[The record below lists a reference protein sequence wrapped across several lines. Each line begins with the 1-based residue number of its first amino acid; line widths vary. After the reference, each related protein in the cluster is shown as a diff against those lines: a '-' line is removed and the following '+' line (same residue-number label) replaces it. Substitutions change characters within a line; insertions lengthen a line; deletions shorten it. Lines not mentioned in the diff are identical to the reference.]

1 MEDMRLPHN
10 FQMMIQL
17 APPLSQKVSTLTF
30 KWIRLSLIVQGL
42 YRIWWNLCLIIGNWF
57 LYMLKIISSLSVVS
71 GILHLVLFDLNLK
84 ISYVLHSFI
93 RIIFIPLCHPPVL
106 VVTALNGVHP
116 TLRDYSLVI
125 KNICFLFFWVKA
137 GLLYKIWQSFKCC

>member
-1 MEDMRLPHN
+1 
-10 FQMMIQL
+10 
-17 APPLSQKVSTLTF
+17 
-30 KWIRLSLIVQGL
+30 
-42 YRIWWNLCLIIGNWF
+42 
-57 LYMLKIISSLSVVS
+57 MLKIISSLSVVS

-125 KNICFLFFWVKA
+125 KNIWFFFFELKLVFYIKFGKVLNAVKHLLVIKNVFFSQLFQTLSLRNSPFFFLNA
-137 GLLYKIWQSFKCC
+137 